1 MSRPI
6 IICDRLSKSYRLGIK
21 KKTGLYRG
29 PGHTL
34 GEAVNNSFHAIV
46 EYLKGSRQGNSG
58 KEELF
63 SALRDVSFEIQR
75 GEVVGIIGRNGA
87 GKSTLLENP

>member
-6 IICDRLSKSYRLGIK
+6 IICDKLGKSYRLGIK

-29 PGHTL
+29 GSHTL
-34 GEAVNNSFHAIV
+34 GEALGNSFHTMV
-46 EYLKGSRQGNSG
+46 EYLKGSRQGDSG

-63 SALRDVSFEIQR
+63 WALTGCQ
-75 GEVVGIIGRNGA
+75 
-87 GKSTLLENP
+87 L